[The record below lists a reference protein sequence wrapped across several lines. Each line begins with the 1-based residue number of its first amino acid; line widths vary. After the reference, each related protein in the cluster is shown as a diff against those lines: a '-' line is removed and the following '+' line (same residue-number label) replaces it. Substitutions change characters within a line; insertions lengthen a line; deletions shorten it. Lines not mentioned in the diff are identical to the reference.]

1 MPTVDPVRLLQEK
14 RRIVRQMHQNVR
26 DEQISGLAKK
36 ELLICLGLW
45 DDKEKEGDRDDGS
58 REECVPEV
66 HVGPEEQP

>member
-36 ELLICLGLW
+36 ELLMSLGLW
-45 DDKEKEGDRDDGS
+45 DSEKEGDTDDGS
-58 REECVPEV
+58 GETGVSQV
-66 HVGPEEQP
+66 HVGAEKQP

>member
-36 ELLICLGLW
+36 ELLMCLGLW
-45 DDKEKEGDRDDGS
+45 DSEKEGEINDGS
-58 REECVPEV
+58 GETGISQV
-66 HVGPEEQP
+66 HVGPAEQP